1 MDPISERLLWFVLGF
16 LSGGLTIGGIVAR
29 RRRERLASSSDAA
42 FAASSAASPAAVN
55 APGAGADA
63 AETEALPEF
72 DYPHVPG
79 SARLIDVGAAR
90 ATGFNLKHAED
101 LTILEGIGP
110 KIEDLL
116 RANGISGFAQLAA
129 LDESELLEI
138 LDRGGA
144 SFRFANPQHWARQAT
159 LAAENR
165 WKELKRLQ
173 EELIEGAPKSG

>member
-29 RRRERLASSSDAA
+29 HHRRPAPPEAA
-42 FAASSAASPAAVN
+42 TPSVTPAAAGDPPRVPASDGA
-55 APGAGADA
+55 AP
-63 AETEALPEF
+63 PEL

-79 SARLIDVGAAR
+79 PARLIDVGAAR
-90 ATGFNLKHAED
+90 AAGFNLKHAED
-101 LTILEGIGP
+101 LTIVEGIGP

-116 RANGISGFAQLAA
+116 RANGIHGFAQLAS
-129 LDESELLEI
+129 LDEGELLRI
-138 LDRGGA
+138 LDRGGS
-144 SFRFANPQHWARQAT
+144 SFRFTNPEHWAREAA

-173 EELIEGAPKSG
+173 DERIGGATRSD

>member
-29 RRRERLASSSDAA
+29 RLRRPAPDDAAAA
-42 FAASSAASPAAVN
+42 FAAPAAAGDSPHAH
-55 APGAGADA
+55 APDR
-63 AETEALPEF
+63 EALPETE
-72 DYPHVPG
+72 YPHMPG
-79 SARLIDVGAAR
+79 PARLIDVGAAR
-90 ATGFNLKHAED
+90 AAGFNLKHAED
-101 LTILEGIGP
+101 LTIVEGIGP

-116 RANGISGFAQLAA
+116 RANGIHGFAQLAS
-129 LDESELLEI
+129 LDEGELLRI

-144 SFRFANPQHWARQAT
+144 SFRFANPEHWAREAA

-173 EELIEGAPKSG
+173 DERIEGAKRPD

>member
-29 RRRERLASSSDAA
+29 RYRDRPASPSDPA
-42 FAASSAASPAAVN
+42 FAAPSAVSRPAVESPGSG
-55 APGAGADA
+55 P
-63 AETEALPEF
+63 AEAEPLAEF

-79 SARLIDVGAAR
+79 PARLIDVGAAR

-116 RANGISGFAQLAA
+116 RANGITGFAQLAA
-129 LDESELLEI
+129 LDEAELLEI
-138 LDRGGA
+138 LDRGGS
-144 SFRFANPQHWARQAT
+144 SFRFANPQHWARQAA

-173 EELIEGAPKSG
+173 DELIEGAPKAD